1 MEGWKKNLYVI
12 WIALFF
18 TMVGMS
24 MVVPFLPLYIRDLGV
39 SEQVEVERWSGLA
52 FAGPFILSFFLTPV
66 WGMLG
71 DKYGKKAMVLRAII
85 GLSLSQFL
93 IGMSQDVYQL
103 ILFRM
108 FQGAASGFIPASL
121 ALVSSSSPKEK
132 SGYTIGILQTAISS
146 GTIIGPLMGG
156 LIADMTSHRLVF
168 YITGSVCLISGLLV
182 LLFVKDHK
190 VFSEKKQSIIDNLK
204 FSFSNKLIS
213 TIIISIAIT
222 QMSVSITQPG
232 FVLFIETM
240 IENKEYLSTISGIL
254 FGITGVA
261 TAISSPLW
269 GKRNDMRG
277 VKKSLFIAMV
287 GGTIALILHTFTY
300 NYFYLIPIRL
310 ILGFC
315 IGGMIPVFYSVISN
329 NTPDDRKSGIMGVAS
344 SFTILGNMIGP
355 LTYSIFS
362 PLFGLR
368 YIFMFA
374 GILLFGN
381 IIFINFR
388 KLKIK

>member
-1 MEGWKKNLYVI
+1 
-12 WIALFF
+12 
-18 TMVGMS
+18 

-39 SEQVEVERWSGLA
+39 TEQVEVERWSGLA

-71 DKYGKKAMVLRAII
+71 DRYGKKSMVLRAII

-93 IGMSQDVYQL
+93 IGMSQDVFQL
-103 ILFRM
+103 IMFRM

-121 ALVSSSSPKEK
+121 ALVSSSSPKDK

-146 GTIIGPLMGG
+146 GTILGPLMGG
-156 LIADMTSHRLVF
+156 LISDMTSHRLVF
-168 YITGSVCLISGLLV
+168 YITGSVCLISGILV
-182 LLFVKDHK
+182 LLYVKDQK
-190 VFSEKKQSIIDNLK
+190 MFSVKKQSVTENLK
-204 FSFSNKLIS
+204 FSFNNKLIS

-232 FVLFIETM
+232 FVLFIESM
-240 IENKEYLSTISGIL
+240 IDNNQYLSTISGIL
-254 FGITGVA
+254 FGVTGIA
-261 TAISSPLW
+261 TAVSSPLW
-269 GKRNDMRG
+269 GKRNDRRG
-277 VKKSLFIAMV
+277 VKKSLFIAMS
-287 GGTIALILHTFTY
+287 GGAISLILHTLTY
-300 NYFYLIPIRL
+300 NYLHLVPLRL

-315 IGGMIPVFYSVISN
+315 IGGMVPVFYSVISN
-329 NTPDDRKSGIMGVAS
+329 NTPDDRKSGIMGIAS

-355 LTYSIFS
+355 LIYSLVS
-362 PLFGLR
+362 PMFGLR
-368 YIFMFA
+368 YVFIFA

-388 KLKIK
+388 KLNIK